1 MHEVKKI
8 AEGMETL
15 ESEFYSKYRPEILK
29 MKKMVQSFLA
39 DQKTENFKYVK
50 EIALLERD
58 KIEIQNSIYACLGK
72 LHKLENGVGIK
83 SKAYTYAFDQSLRD
97 SETNNKVMIDK
108 EDI

>member
-1 MHEVKKI
+1 MKKI
-8 AEGMETL
+8 EEELKTL
-15 ESEFYSKYRPEILK
+15 DQEFYNKYQPEILK

-50 EIALLERD
+50 EIAVLEKD

-72 LHKLENGVGIK
+72 LHKLESNVGIK
-83 SKAYTYAFDQSLRD
+83 AKAFTHAFDQSLRD
-97 SETNNKVMIDK
+97 SESNNNKVIIDK